1 MLLAASFFE
10 GEVSLLHT
18 ALYRKWRPADFTSV
32 VGQDHITGVLRYEV
46 AHGKTTHAYLFCG
59 SRGTGKTTCAKILAK
74 AINCLS
80 PVDGN
85 PCGKC
90 EACLAVAAGNATDII
105 EMDAASNNG
114 VEYIRDI
121 REEVIYTPALLKK
134 KVYIIDEVHMLS
146 ASAFNALLKT
156 LEEPPEHV
164 VFILATTEL
173 QKLPATITSRCQR
186 FDFRRISTDDIA
198 GRLEFIAGKEDISLT
213 HEAAKLIGRLSL
225 GGMRDAISLLELC
238 AGSGKTVDIALV
250 NSAAG
255 VSGRENVSQTVAAV
269 IKKNNPAIFGI
280 IGDFSSSAVDL
291 LVFWQELISYYRDML
306 VMRTAPDSI
315 RYLDLTEDE
324 INDVKKN
331 SAAFTR
337 ERLLY
342 HIRLLEDAYITMQR
356 SSNLKRVCAEM
367 TLVRMTDDR
376 LSETPDALLS
386 RIAALE
392 EKIAQG
398 VFASPSPS
406 FEAAGEPAEDKP
418 ESDSAAAEK
427 IPEPTPEKTH
437 GSGTPID
444 FWNEVVKSVERSD
457 IGLSFQ
463 LRRAKAVISG
473 RRVTINVGD
482 SFSESLINSPG
493 NRDLIAKAISAAGDI
508 PGITGS
514 DISVTVSKEENSG
527 DDPFE
532 GL

>member
-1 MLLAASFFE
+1 MSF
-10 GEVSLLHT
+10 LHT
-18 ALYRKWRPADFTSV
+18 ALYRKWRPADFSSV

-46 AHGKTTHAYLFCG
+46 AHGKTTHAYHFCG

-114 VEYIRDI
+114 VEYLRDI

-186 FDFRRISTDDIA
+186 FDYRRISTDDIA

-306 VMRTAPDSI
+306 VMSTAPD
-315 RYLDLTEDE
+315 
-324 INDVKKN
+324 
-331 SAAFTR
+331 
-337 ERLLY
+337 
-342 HIRLLEDAYITMQR
+342 
-356 SSNLKRVCAEM
+356 
-367 TLVRMTDDR
+367 
-376 LSETPDALLS
+376 
-386 RIAALE
+386 
-392 EKIAQG
+392 
-398 VFASPSPS
+398 
-406 FEAAGEPAEDKP
+406 
-418 ESDSAAAEK
+418 
-427 IPEPTPEKTH
+427 
-437 GSGTPID
+437 
-444 FWNEVVKSVERSD
+444 
-457 IGLSFQ
+457 
-463 LRRAKAVISG
+463 
-473 RRVTINVGD
+473 
-482 SFSESLINSPG
+482 
-493 NRDLIAKAISAAGDI
+493 
-508 PGITGS
+508 
-514 DISVTVSKEENSG
+514 
-527 DDPFE
+527 
-532 GL
+532 

>member
-1 MLLAASFFE
+1 ME
-10 GEVSLLHT
+10 
-18 ALYRKWRPADFTSV
+18 ALYRKYRPSTFADV
-32 VGQDHITGVLRYEV
+32 VGQEHIERTLKNAIEQDKVS
-46 AHGKTTHAYLFCG
+46 HAYLFCG
-59 SRGTGKTTCAKILAK
+59 PRGTGKTTTARILAK
-74 AINCLS
+74 ALMCEKGPTIE
-80 PVDGN
+80 PDGT
-85 PCGKC
+85 C
-90 EACLAVAAGNATDII
+90 EECQAIAQGTHPDVYEL
-105 EMDAASNNG
+105 DAASRTG
-114 VEYIRDI
+114 VENV
-121 REEVIYTPALLKK
+121 REEIISRVSYAPTRGTW

-406 FEAAGEPAEDKP
+406 VEAAGEPAEDKP
-418 ESDSAAAEK
+418 ESDSAAAEN

-473 RRVTINVGD
+473 RSVTINVGD

>member
-1 MLLAASFFE
+1 
-10 GEVSLLHT
+10 
-18 ALYRKWRPADFTSV
+18 
-32 VGQDHITGVLRYEV
+32 
-46 AHGKTTHAYLFCG
+46 
-59 SRGTGKTTCAKILAK
+59 
-74 AINCLS
+74 
-80 PVDGN
+80 
-85 PCGKC
+85 
-90 EACLAVAAGNATDII
+90 
-105 EMDAASNNG
+105 
-114 VEYIRDI
+114 
-121 REEVIYTPALLKK
+121 
-134 KVYIIDEVHMLS
+134 
-146 ASAFNALLKT
+146 
-156 LEEPPEHV
+156 
-164 VFILATTEL
+164 
-173 QKLPATITSRCQR
+173 
-186 FDFRRISTDDIA
+186 
-198 GRLEFIAGKEDISLT
+198 
-213 HEAAKLIGRLSL
+213 
-225 GGMRDAISLLELC
+225 
-238 AGSGKTVDIALV
+238 
-250 NSAAG
+250 
-255 VSGRENVSQTVAAV
+255 
-269 IKKNNPAIFGI
+269 
-280 IGDFSSSAVDL
+280 
-291 LVFWQELISYYRDML
+291 
-306 VMRTAPDSI
+306 MRTAPDSI

-406 FEAAGEPAEDKP
+406 EPAEDKP

-473 RRVTINVGD
+473 RSVTINVGD

-493 NRDLIAKAISAAGDI
+493 NRDLIA
-508 PGITGS
+508 
-514 DISVTVSKEENSG
+514 
-527 DDPFE
+527 
-532 GL
+532 